1 MKDIKTRTVVKD
13 IKRLDRLP
21 NLMDRVKR
29 SSAHTKQQ
37 KDNEKTTSQ
46 TPVEYAQHHSASAID
61 KTIRVK
67 IGTSLVVGKRLIRLI
82 QKKRELQV
90 GDTVTR
96 QNPVDINNK
105 PSVMSKSR
113 LAHRLHLRKPVD
125 GKYLLSSSQQPGKQS
140 FIRSRVNARLLHPS
154 RRDSVPNGILHRGSR
169 HQEPAGK
176 KGASVAAASHT
187 ANVRGNRPKVLTSEN
202 LRKRHIR
209 QPSSRIPSAISKRA
223 DYTIKRKERKFKT
236 LSPFIK
242 TGQRLGHAKSR
253 SDHQAE
259 GKINSARTPQRATQ
273 MAITARRS
281 LQRAQAAARLNLRI
295 IKMVVKAAALLV
307 KGVAAL
313 LGISSTVIVLLCI
326 VIAIAAV
333 ISSPFSI
340 FVSGEN
346 TDADVKS
353 LSRIVQ
359 ELDVEFADR
368 LVGMQQSAG
377 RVDRVEFHYPGSA
390 DNTRIDNWMDIIAVF
405 AVKTVMDSENGMD
418 VATLD
423 ATRIGIIQS
432 VFWDM
437 NQLESRI
444 ETIEHTETVKV
455 ENEDGTTSEE
465 TTTSYEHILHITV
478 TSKTAEQQ
486 ADSYHFTNEQ
496 MDIMEEMM
504 SGEFRPLMLAMLG
517 KETDIG
523 LTPGQLADVGQH
535 LPEGEPGS
543 EAVKLALTRLGDP
556 YSQPKAGQDDFT
568 DCSYLVQWVYQQLGI
583 NLPRTA
589 AEQARFSVENGLTVS
604 SADLVPG
611 DLVFWSYER
620 NGRFMDITH
629 VGIYAGNGKVVDA
642 SSSRGQVVY
651 RNLFD
656 SDKQV
661 LFGRPQIQGE
671 N

>member
-21 NLMDRVKR
+21 NLMDRVKH
-29 SSAHTKQQ
+29 SSARTKQH
-37 KDNEKTTSQ
+37 KDNDKTISQ
-46 TPVEYAQHHSASAID
+46 SPNEYAQHHSASAID
-61 KTIRVK
+61 KTVRFQ
-67 IGTSLVVGKRLIRLI
+67 IGMSVIASKRLIRLI
-82 QKKRELQV
+82 QKRRAKSE
-90 GDTVTR
+90 GDTVSI
-96 QNPVDINNK
+96 QNPAAIITK
-105 PSVMSKSR
+105 PNQLR
-113 LAHRLHLRKPVD
+113 LDRRLHLRKPVD
-125 GKYLLSSSQQPGKQS
+125 GKYLLSANHKSKKQR
-140 FIRSRVNARLLHPS
+140 FIQSRVNARLLHPS
-154 RRDSVPNGILHRGSR
+154 RKDNFPDRIRESR

-176 KGASVAAASHT
+176 NGALAAASSHS
-187 ANVRGNRPKVLTSEN
+187 ANVRWNRQKALTSES
-202 LRKRHIR
+202 LRKRHFR
-209 QPSSRIPSAISKRA
+209 PQLSRIPFTISKQA
-223 DYTIKRKERKFKT
+223 GHSIKRKERKFKT

-242 TGQRLGHAKSR
+242 TGQRLGQAKSQ
-253 SDHQAE
+253 SDNQAE
-259 GKINSARTPQRATQ
+259 GKINSARTAQRTAQ
-273 MAITARRS
+273 MAMTARRS
-281 LQRAQAAARLNLRI
+281 IQRAQAAARLNLRI

-326 VIAIAAV
+326 VMAIAAV

-346 TDADVKS
+346 TDVDVKP

-359 ELDVEFADR
+359 ELDIEYADR
-368 LVGMQQSAG
+368 LAEIQQSAG

-444 ETIEHTETVKV
+444 ETIEHTESVTV
-455 ENEDGTTSEE
+455 EHEDGTTSEE

-478 TSKTAEQQ
+478 SSKTAEQQ
-486 ADSYHFTNEQ
+486 AESYHFTNEQ
-496 MDIMEEMM
+496 IDIMKEMM
-504 SGEFRPLMLAMLG
+504 SGEFRPLMFAMLG

-523 LTPGQLADVGQH
+523 LTPGQLGDIGQH
-535 LPEGEPGS
+535 LSEGEIGS
-543 EAVKLALTRLGDP
+543 EVVKLALTRLGDP

-568 DCSYLVQWVYQQLGI
+568 DCSYLVQWVYRQLRI

-589 AEQARFSVENGLTVS
+589 AEQARYCVENDLTVS
-604 SADLVPG
+604 AADLIPG
-611 DLVFWSYER
+611 DLIFWSYEH

-661 LFGRPQIQGE
+661 LFGRPAVQL
-671 N
+671 

>member
-21 NLMDRVKR
+21 NLMNRVKH
-29 SSAHTKQQ
+29 SSARTKQH

-46 TPVEYAQHHSASAID
+46 SPNEYAQHHSASAVD
-61 KTIRVK
+61 KTVRFQ
-67 IGTSLVVGKRLIRLI
+67 IGMSVVASKRLIGLI
-82 QKKRELQV
+82 QKRRVKSETDKV
-90 GDTVTR
+90 SM
-96 QNPVDINNK
+96 QNPAAIITK
-105 PSVMSKSR
+105 PSGIHQLR
-113 LAHRLHLRKPVD
+113 LARELHLRKPVD
-125 GKYLLSSSQQPGKQS
+125 GNYLLSANHQSKKQR
-140 FIRSRVNARLLHPS
+140 FIRSRVNARLLHSPRKES
-154 RRDSVPNGILHRGSR
+154 FPERILNREGKD
-169 HQEPAGK
+169 QEPTGK
-176 KGASVAAASHT
+176 KGVFAAAASRS
-187 ANVRGNRPKVLTSEN
+187 ANVRGIRPKALTSES
-202 LRKRHIR
+202 LRKRHFR
-209 QPSSRIPSAISKRA
+209 QPTSRIPFAISKQA
-223 DYTIKRKERKFKT
+223 GHATKHKERKFKT

-242 TGQRLGHAKSR
+242 TGQRLEQAKSH
-253 SDHQAE
+253 SDNQAE
-259 GKINSARTPQRATQ
+259 GKMNSARTAQRTAQ
-273 MAITARRS
+273 MAMTARRS
-281 LQRAQAAARLNLRI
+281 IQRAQAAARLNLRI

-307 KGVAAL
+307 KGMAAL

-326 VIAIAAV
+326 VMAIAAV

-346 TDADVKS
+346 TDSDVKP

-359 ELDVEFADR
+359 ELDIEYAER
-368 LVGMQQSAG
+368 LVEIQQSSG

-405 AVKTVMDSENGMD
+405 AVKTVMDSEIGMD

-444 ETIEHTETVKV
+444 ETIEHTVSITV
-455 ENEDGTTSEE
+455 EHEDGTTSEE

-478 TSKTAEQQ
+478 LSKTAEQQ
-486 ADSYHFTNEQ
+486 AESYHFTNEQ
-496 MDIMEEMM
+496 MDIMKEMM
-504 SGEFRPLMLAMLG
+504 SGEFRPLMFAMLG
-517 KETDIG
+517 KETDFG
-523 LTPGQLADVGQH
+523 LTPGQLEDIGQH
-535 LPEGEPGS
+535 LPEGEIGS
-543 EAVKLALTRLGDP
+543 EVVKLALTRLGDP

-568 DCSYLVQWVYQQLGI
+568 DCSYLVQWVYRQLGI

-589 AEQARFSVENGLTVS
+589 TEQARFSVENGLTVS
-604 SADLVPG
+604 AADLIPG

-661 LFGRPQIQGE
+661 LFGRPHIQG
-671 N
+671 

>member
-21 NLMDRVKR
+21 NLMDRVKH
-29 SSAHTKQQ
+29 SSPRTKQH
-37 KDNEKTTSQ
+37 KDNDKTTSQ
-46 TPVEYAQHHSASAID
+46 SPNEYAQHHSASAID
-61 KTIRVK
+61 KTVRFQ
-67 IGTSLVVGKRLIRLI
+67 IGTSMVASKRLIRLI
-82 QKKRELQV
+82 EKRRTKSEA
-90 GDTVTR
+90 DTVSM
-96 QNPVDINNK
+96 QNPSAIFTK
-105 PSVMSKSR
+105 PSSTHQLR
-113 LAHRLHLRKPVD
+113 LARRLHLRKPVD
-125 GKYLLSSSQQPGKQS
+125 GRYLLSANHRSKKQR

-154 RRDSVPNGILHRGSR
+154 RKASFPDRIREGR

-176 KGASVAAASHT
+176 KGAFAAAASHS
-187 ANVRGNRPKVLTSEN
+187 ANVRGNRPKALTSES
-202 LRKRHIR
+202 LRKRHFR
-209 QPSSRIPSAISKRA
+209 PPSSRIPFAISKQA
-223 DYTIKRKERKFKT
+223 GNMIKRKERKFKT
-236 LSPFIK
+236 ISPFIK
-242 TGQRLGHAKSR
+242 TGQRLGQAKSH
-253 SDHQAE
+253 SDNQAE
-259 GKINSARTPQRATQ
+259 GKMNSARTAQRTAQ
-273 MAITARRS
+273 MAMTARRS
-281 LQRAQAAARLNLRI
+281 IHRAQAAARLNLQI
-295 IKMVVKAAALLV
+295 IKMVVKAAALFV
-307 KGVAAL
+307 KGVAAI

-326 VIAIAAV
+326 VMALAAV

-346 TDADVKS
+346 TDADVKP

-359 ELDVEFADR
+359 ELDIEYADR
-368 LVGMQQSAG
+368 LAEIQQSAG

-444 ETIEHTETVKV
+444 ETIEHTESVTV
-455 ENEDGTTSEE
+455 EHEDGTTSEE

-478 TSKTAEQQ
+478 SSKTAEQQ
-486 ADSYHFTNEQ
+486 AESYHFTNEQ
-496 MDIMEEMM
+496 MDIMKEMM
-504 SGEFRPLMLAMLG
+504 SGEFRPLMFAMLG

-523 LTPGQLADVGQH
+523 LTPGQLADIGQH
-535 LPEGEPGS
+535 LPEGEIGS
-543 EAVKLALTRLGDP
+543 EVVKLALTRLGDP

-568 DCSYLVQWVYQQLGI
+568 DCSYLVQWVYRQLSI

-589 AEQARFSVENGLTVS
+589 AEQAKFCVENGMTVS
-604 SADLVPG
+604 ATDLVPG

-651 RNLFD
+651 RKLFD
-656 SDKQV
+656 SNKQV
-661 LFGRPQIQGE
+661 LFGRPGVK
-671 N
+671 

>member
-21 NLMDRVKR
+21 NLMDRVKH
-29 SSAHTKQQ
+29 SSARTKQH
-37 KDNEKTTSQ
+37 KDNDKTISQ
-46 TPVEYAQHHSASAID
+46 SPNEYAQHHSASAVD
-61 KTIRVK
+61 KTVRFQ
-67 IGTSLVVGKRLIRLI
+67 IGMSVVASKRLIRLI
-82 QKKRELQV
+82 QKRRTKAE
-90 GDTVTR
+90 GDTVSM
-96 QNPVDINNK
+96 QNPAAITTK
-105 PSVMSKSR
+105 PSGTHQLR
-113 LAHRLHLRKPVD
+113 LARRLHLRKPVD
-125 GKYLLSSSQQPGKQS
+125 GKYLLPANHQSKKQR
-140 FIRSRVNARLLHPS
+140 FLPSRVNARLLHPPRKVS
-154 RRDSVPNGILHRGSR
+154 FPEPILNREGRD
-169 HQEPAGK
+169 QEPAGK
-176 KGASVAAASHT
+176 KGVFAAAASHS
-187 ANVRGNRPKVLTSEN
+187 ANVRGNSPKALTSES
-202 LRKRHIR
+202 LRKRHFR
-209 QPSSRIPSAISKRA
+209 PPSSRIPFAISKQA
-223 DYTIKRKERKFKT
+223 GNMIKRKERKFKT
-236 LSPFIK
+236 ISPFIK
-242 TGQRLGHAKSR
+242 TGQRLGQAKSH
-253 SDHQAE
+253 SDNQAE
-259 GKINSARTPQRATQ
+259 GKMNSARTAQRTAQ
-273 MAITARRS
+273 MAMTARRS
-281 LQRAQAAARLNLRI
+281 IQKAQAAARLNLRI

-307 KGVAAL
+307 KGVTTL

-326 VIAIAAV
+326 VMAIAAV

-346 TDADVKS
+346 TDADVKP

-359 ELDVEFADR
+359 ELDIEYADR
-368 LVGMQQSAG
+368 LAEIQQSSG

-405 AVKTVMDSENGMD
+405 SVKTVMDTENGMD

-444 ETIEHTETVKV
+444 ETIEHTESATV
-455 ENEDGTTSEE
+455 EHEDGTTSEE

-478 TSKTAEQQ
+478 SSKTAEQQ
-486 ADSYHFTNEQ
+486 AESYHFTNEQ
-496 MDIMEEMM
+496 MNIMKEMM
-504 SGEFRPLMLAMLG
+504 SGEFRPLMFAMLG

-523 LTPGQLADVGQH
+523 LTPGQLADIGQH
-535 LPEGEPGS
+535 LPEGEIGS
-543 EAVKLALTRLGDP
+543 EVVKLALTRLGDP

-568 DCSYLVQWVYQQLGI
+568 DCSYLVQWVYRQLRI

-589 AEQARFSVENGLTVS
+589 AEQARFCVENGLTVRE
-604 SADLVPG
+604 AGLIPG
-611 DLVFWSYER
+611 DLIFWSYER

-661 LFGRPQIQGE
+661 LFGRPHIQGE